1 MDFIIDALK
10 KYVPA
15 ISELADDN
23 TKMMQLAMDTY
34 AIVEKEMES
43 ILASASNSWMSEKSN
58 LVSLGGIMINI
69 DGDAPDLF
77 LPNKFQNFK
86 NNGDV
91 INMFDAHFAQ
101 EVEMIDESAC
111 DEACIR
117 AQE

>member
-43 ILASASNSWMSEKSN
+43 ILASASNSWMSE
-58 LVSLGGIMINI
+58 
-69 DGDAPDLF
+69 
-77 LPNKFQNFK
+77 
-86 NNGDV
+86 
-91 INMFDAHFAQ
+91 
-101 EVEMIDESAC
+101 
-111 DEACIR
+111 
-117 AQE
+117 